1 MNFDHRNNDFWTP
14 LTRDNYDRWK
24 LASPEDEQQQEE
36 KEEDD
41 ERTHH

>member
-1 MNFDHRNNDFWTP
+1 MNTPDFWTP

-36 KEEDD
+36 KEEEDD
-41 ERTHH
+41 EDNS